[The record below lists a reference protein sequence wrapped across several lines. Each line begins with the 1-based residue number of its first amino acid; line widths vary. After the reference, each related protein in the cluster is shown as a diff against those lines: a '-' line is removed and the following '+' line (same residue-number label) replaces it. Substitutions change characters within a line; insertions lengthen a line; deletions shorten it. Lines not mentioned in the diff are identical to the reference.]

1 MNYDAEL
8 HNVTSA
14 PVIGERLWGVIF
26 ADSKG
31 RFRVEAVTD
40 SSTVYRAAS
49 TERYV
54 FVSQHPDTIY
64 AIQGDIIT
72 TANTTYKMVNS

>member
-8 HNVTSA
+8 HNVTST
-14 PVIGERLWGVIF
+14 PTVGERLWGAIF

-31 RFRVEAVTD
+31 RFGYGTIVHI
-40 SSTVYRAAS
+40 S
-49 TERYV
+49 
-54 FVSQHPDTIY
+54 TIY

-72 TANTTYKMVNS
+72 TANTTYKMVYR

>member
-8 HNVTSA
+8 HNVTST
-14 PVIGERLWGVIF
+14 PVVGERLWGMIF

-31 RFRVEAVTD
+31 RFRDGD
-40 SSTVYRAAS
+40 SIYIS
-49 TERYV
+49 
-54 FVSQHPDTIY
+54 TIY

>member
-8 HNVTSA
+8 HNVTST
-14 PVIGERLWGVIF
+14 PVVGERLYGTIF

-31 RFRVEAVTD
+31 RF
-40 SSTVYRAAS
+40 
-49 TERYV
+49 
-54 FVSQHPDTIY
+54 PDGTITQISTIY

-72 TANTTYKMVNS
+72 TANTTYKIVNS

>member
-31 RFRVEAVTD
+31 RFRDGD
-40 SSTVYRAAS
+40 SIYIS
-49 TERYV
+49 
-54 FVSQHPDTIY
+54 TIY